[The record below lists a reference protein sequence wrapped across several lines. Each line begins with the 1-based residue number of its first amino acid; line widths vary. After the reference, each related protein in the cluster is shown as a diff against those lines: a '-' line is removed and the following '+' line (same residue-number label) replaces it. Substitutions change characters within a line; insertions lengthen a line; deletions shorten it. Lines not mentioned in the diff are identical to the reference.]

1 MPIRFLVLGE
11 GWPAKRCVR
20 TIQAHAD
27 GHLAAWISPNTDKHE
42 SEIEL
47 SDFNSARG
55 AEYVRKLHVDWIVSA
70 NNLQIVG
77 EDVLREVDYKAIN
90 LHPAP
95 LPEYAGLHCHQW
107 AIRNGEQLFGVS
119 IHMISSSVDSGDIIA
134 EHNFALSG
142 EETGLS
148 LFIKCMGEGASLLE
162 SVLNKILSGRDLD
175 RRKQDLSK
183 RRVYR
188 HSDAITSELNWQEPA
203 DRLIRFIRAC
213 NYEPFASP
221 TYSARLNLSNNDNIT
236 ILLAIIGGFT
246 THEPGDF
253 VRISESGIHFA
264 AGDRREVVVTKAKH
278 AGVDM
283 SGHALAA
290 LFGSSVAQLDG
301 PQGRRPSSTRL
312 FK

>member
-11 GWPAKRCVR
+11 GWPAKRAVR
-20 TIQAHAD
+20 TIQAHTN
-27 GHLAAWISPNTDKHE
+27 GHLVALISPSTDKHE

-55 AEYVRKLHVDWIVSA
+55 AEYVRKQQVDWVVSA
-70 NNLQIVG
+70 NNIQIVG
-77 EDVLREVDYKAIN
+77 EDVLREINYKAIN

-107 AIRNGEQLFGVS
+107 AIRNGDRLFGVT
-119 IHMISSSVDSGDIIA
+119 IHVIGGCIDSGDIIA
-134 EHNFALSG
+134 EHKFVLSG

-162 SVLNKILSGRDLD
+162 AVLNTILSGRDLG
-175 RRKQDLSK
+175 RRQQDLSK

-203 DRLIRFIRAC
+203 ERLIRFIRAC

-221 TYSARLNLSNNDNIT
+221 TYSARLNLINGDVAT
-236 ILLAIIGGFT
+236 IISAIIGDST
-246 THEPGDF
+246 AEEPGNF
-253 VRISESGIHFA
+253 VRVSESGIHVA

-278 AGVDM
+278 AGIDL

-290 LFGSSVAQLDG
+290 FFGSY
-301 PQGRRPSSTRL
+301 GRAA
-312 FK
+312 